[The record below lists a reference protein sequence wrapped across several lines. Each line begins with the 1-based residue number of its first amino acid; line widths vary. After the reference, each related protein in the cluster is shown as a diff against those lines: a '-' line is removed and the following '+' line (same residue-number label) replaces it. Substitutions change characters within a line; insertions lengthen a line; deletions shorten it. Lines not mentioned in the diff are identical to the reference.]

1 MYAAAGGT
9 ACRAARKR
17 QQAQEVKAKL
27 EKAKQLKEK
36 LAHSKVNLATPTKSK
51 QFHQLPANYYL
62 KTPYSGARKL
72 SAGYTGHSKLLLPIN
87 EQSAQQ
93 HHSPSHQQLSSH
105 HEKNARTPIHHGGGH
120 YRGDLRLDVEHHHKP
135 LTKSATASF
144 PLVSQAS
151 SPPPNNNNHLCPF
164 HHPQQFKES
173 QSNLLSVLN
182 DGIIITPATPLPS
195 PSPSGKDQ
203 QPADNQQR
211 ASIQDLRL
219 PKIVDDLPDFPP
231 LERTCSVYRNRKLD
245 AETTKVDTQQ
255 QSQFYI
261 GAMPNG
267 HQTQFVGDA
276 EFCDAENRACVCTCD
291 RVEVIKLNKSLHGF
305 VYVYV

>member
-87 EQSAQQ
+87 EQSAQ

-105 HEKNARTPIHHGGGH
+105 HHERSARTPIHHGGGH
-120 YRGDLRLDVEHHHKP
+120 YRGDLRLDVEHHKP

-144 PLVSQAS
+144 PLVSQAL
-151 SPPPNNNNHLCPF
+151 SPPSNNNNHLCPF

-203 QPADNQQR
+203 QPDNQQR

-245 AETTKVDTQQ
+245 AETTKVDAQQQQ

-261 GAMPNG
+261 GMMPNG
-267 HQTQFVGDA
+267 HQMQFVGDA

-291 RVEVIKLNKSLHGF
+291 RVEVIKLNKSLP
-305 VYVYV
+305 